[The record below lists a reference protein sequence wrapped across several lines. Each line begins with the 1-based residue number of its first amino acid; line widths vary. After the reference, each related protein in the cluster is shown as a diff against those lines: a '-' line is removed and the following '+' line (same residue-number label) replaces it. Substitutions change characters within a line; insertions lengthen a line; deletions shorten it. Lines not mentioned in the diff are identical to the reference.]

1 MFYFFNLID
10 IKSESEVHNTP
21 LQMYDFVDMSNIG
34 DSQQNLHV
42 IFTVELYPFCPCN
55 REMNSFRVF
64 EEIFFR
70 FTSTNLYLLVS
81 NLNVFDIET
90 RDNGQMNKNF
100 K

>member
-1 MFYFFNLID
+1 MDGVSNEI
-10 IKSESEVHNTP
+10 SNSN
-21 LQMYDFVDMSNIG
+21 YDFFRISNG
-34 DSQQNLHV
+34 NRKPEPS
-42 IFTVELYPFCPCN
+42 TVG
-55 REMNSFRVF
+55 RRNSFRVF

-90 RDNGQMNKNF
+90 TDNGQMNKNF

>member
-1 MFYFFNLID
+1 MISFEYQTGTGNRNRQP
-10 IKSESEVHNTP
+10 SAVGTP
-21 LQMYDFVDMSNIG
+21 FVS
-34 DSQQNLHV
+34 S
-42 IFTVELYPFCPCN
+42 
-55 REMNSFRVF
+55 

-90 RDNGQMNKNF
+90 TDNGQMNKNF